1 MQHIELSSFQ
11 QPYQNGRGSVASEKR
26 GRRETENGPKWAL
39 RPVPVVR
46 IIWPKGR
53 HPAGFRPARSATKRM
68 SRLARLAERAGFEL
82 LVRFVVRV
90 ADHDGTISCDGTLGA
105 AVGRARPAC
114 CSASRANRRG
124 KIGQVGKR
132 HGSLSRRSG
141 CAKESRQALPEFRR
155 RCCELP
161 GRMSRTMSLAP
172 VRCAWCCGCPIPR
185 RLRML

>member
-1 MQHIELSSFQ
+1 MGQVNGHRERWLSER
-11 QPYQNGRGSVASEKR
+11 N
-26 GRRETENGPKWAL
+26 
-39 RPVPVVR
+39 
-46 IIWPKGR
+46 
-53 HPAGFRPARSATKRM
+53 FRPAHASRGEQPSTKNGRIPGLFRADQRTERLSVGAT
-68 SRLARLAERAGFEL
+68 LAEGAGFEL